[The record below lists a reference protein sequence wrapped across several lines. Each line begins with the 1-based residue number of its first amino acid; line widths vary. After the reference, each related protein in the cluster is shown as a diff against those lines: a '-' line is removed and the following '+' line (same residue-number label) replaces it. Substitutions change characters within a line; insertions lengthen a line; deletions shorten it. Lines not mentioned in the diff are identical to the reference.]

1 MGAAAVT
8 GGVVDLVLMDEV
20 LFTAAGREGSF
31 SAGLGRRVRGG
42 GFGLASE
49 SAEDSLL
56 LREGDL
62 IKYRCII
69 QKNRDPFRLLANTF
83 CYFVSY

>member
-8 GGVVDLVLMDEV
+8 GGVVDLVRMEEV
-20 LFTAAGREGSF
+20 RLTAAGRDGSF

-62 IKYRCII
+62 NNYITIY
-69 QKNRDPFRLLANTF
+69 L
-83 CYFVSY
+83 FVSTFSI

>member
-62 IKYRCII
+62 INFIFI
-69 QKNRDPFRLLANTF
+69 
-83 CYFVSY
+83 